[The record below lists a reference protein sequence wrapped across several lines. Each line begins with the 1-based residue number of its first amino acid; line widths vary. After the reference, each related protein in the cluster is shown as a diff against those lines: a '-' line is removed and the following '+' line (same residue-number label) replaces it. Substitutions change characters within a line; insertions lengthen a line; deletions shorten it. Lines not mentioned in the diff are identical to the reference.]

1 MKIETLLSQLVLG
14 NMYVISSTKWEKIM
28 SLSKE
33 YLDNCIGAEWIKIK
47 SDELIEAEYDLLANE
62 AKDIAIK
69 ISETPYPLWILDG
82 YYVWLYELDTVPTL
96 PDWWTGIKEYY
107 VQIGKEDYIGSTII
121 SASVMCDEYDIR
133 YTNEI
138 KKLDIEIE
146 FNYDKIS
153 KVSYASIPVI
163 ANIDY
168 LIENETG
175 ISIDKLKEDNE
186 YEITK
191 KTILS
196 SIYDP
201 NNVFVWT
208 WAGLKLSINDILNSY
223 CKIHDIDIPYTYKYI
238 VNDIEITCKVHKQGN
253 NIHFHFSSKELEDR
267 QIYLIWNYPVSN
279 EFKKSIISIKDN
291 SIYRLRDK
299 YTDK

>member
-14 NMYVISSTKWEKIM
+14 NMYLISSTKWEKIM

-33 YLDNCIGAEWIKIK
+33 YLNNCIAAEWIRIK

-69 ISETPYPLWILDG
+69 IRETPYPLWILDG
-82 YYVWLYELDTVPTL
+82 YYVWLYELDTVPIL
-96 PDWWTGIKEYY
+96 PDWWKGIKEYY
-107 VQIGKEDYIGSTII
+107 VQIGKEDYIGSSII
-121 SASVMCDEYDIR
+121 SASAMCDEYDIR

-138 KKLDIEIE
+138 KKLDLEIE
-146 FNYDKIS
+146 FDYREIS
-153 KVSYASIPVI
+153 KVNYASIPVI

-186 YEITK
+186 YDIIK

-223 CKIHDIDIPYTYKYI
+223 CKIHDTIYTYKYI
-238 VNDIEITCKVHKQGN
+238 VNGIEIACKVCKQKN
-253 NIHFHFSSKELEDR
+253 NIHFHFTSKELENR
-267 QIYLIWNYPVSN
+267 QTYLIWNYPVSD

-291 SIYRLRDK
+291 SIYRLKDK
-299 YTDK
+299 YNDK